1 MTIPPS
7 QTNPSERPLALRR
20 RCDLEAV
27 PQTFAG
33 RAYWAVKDPVRLKY
47 FHLNDEEYCVFEAL
61 DGTASLAGIRETFER
76 RFAPRRLALSQI
88 QTFLGQL
95 HQEGLIL
102 ADAAGQSYELLERGR
117 TQRRRTWVANFSNLL
132 AIRFRGIDP
141 QRLLDWLS
149 PRCRWLFT
157 QGAFVAALLIV
168 TAALALV
175 ASNFDVVTA
184 RVPDLGALL
193 DPSTV
198 LCLSAALA
206 LTKVLHELGH
216 ALACRQFG
224 GECHEMGLLLL
235 VFTPCLY
242 CNVSDAW
249 MIESKWKRAAIG
261 AAGVCVE
268 LVLAGVCTFLW
279 WFSEPGLFN
288 TLCFNVML
296 VGSVSTLLFNGNPLM
311 RYDGYFVLS
320 DLVEVPNLAQQAA
333 LVLRDQ
339 TAELALGIPSERAD
353 EHTLAQRVWLALYA
367 IASAAYR
374 AIVICGILWFVH
386 SALKP
391 YRLDV
396 LAVILA
402 AVVLG
407 GLVFGPLR
415 RTVQFVNNAYGSRN
429 MNLRR
434 AKLSGLIVAAALASC
449 LFIPLPHRVAA
460 PALVEPGGAR
470 HVYVTIA
477 GTILRGAQAGETVRE
492 SEPVAVLENLDLQLE
507 IARLQGQRNE
517 QKLHLANLKHR
528 QTRDVGAAAQIPTA
542 EEALADLEERL
553 ERRLDDEQRLVV
565 KAPTSGTILPVKRK
579 SPAYATGELE
589 TWSGLPLDE
598 ANRGSRLET
607 GTLLCQIGDP
617 ERLEA
622 SVVLDQRDVEFVR
635 PGQEV
640 RVQLDQSPDR
650 VLTGTILEVAE
661 IDLKITPAEL
671 LPEGT
676 VPTRQD
682 ESGVARPVSTMYQA
696 RVALSTAESSVLI
709 GQAGRAK
716 IYTSPLSLAT
726 RLSRYLS
733 HTFQFEW

>member
-1 MTIPPS
+1 MANFDRTEAGF
-7 QTNPSERPLALRR
+7 ERPLALRR
-20 RCDLEAV
+20 RNDLEAV
-27 PQTFAG
+27 PQIFAG
-33 RAYWAVKDPVRLKY
+33 RAYWAIKDPVRLKY

-61 DGTASLAGIRETFER
+61 DGTASLAGIREKFER
-76 RFAPRRLALSQI
+76 RFAPRRLALAQI
-88 QTFLGQL
+88 QSFLGQL

-102 ADAAGQSYELLERGR
+102 ADARGQSHELLERGR
-117 TQRRRTWVANFSNLL
+117 LQRWRARIASLSNVL
-132 AIRFRGIDP
+132 AIRFRGFDP
-141 QRLLDWLS
+141 QRFLDWLA

-157 QGAFVAALLIV
+157 RGTLSVSFLIV
-168 TAALALV
+168 TTAIALV
-175 ASNFDVVTA
+175 ASHFDAVTA
-184 RVPDLGALL
+184 RLPDLRVLL

-198 LCLSAALA
+198 LCLSLALA

-216 ALACRQFG
+216 ALACRHFG

-268 LVLAGVCTFLW
+268 LVLAAVCTFLW
-279 WFSEPGLFN
+279 WFSEPGLVN

-296 VGSVSTLLFNGNPLM
+296 ICSVNTLLFNGNPLM

-320 DLVEVPNLAQQAA
+320 DFVEVPNLAQEAA
-333 LVLRDQ
+333 TVLRE
-339 TAELALGIPSERAD
+339 TAGELALGVPAQHAD
-353 EHTLAQRVWLALYA
+353 EHSPIRRILLSVYA
-367 IASAAYR
+367 IASALYR
-374 AIVICGILWFVH
+374 AVVICGILWFLH
-386 SALKP
+386 STLKP
-391 YRLDV
+391 YRLEMLADV
-396 LAVILA
+396 LALI
-402 AVVLG
+402 VLG
-407 GLVFGPLR
+407 GLVAGPLR
-415 RTVQFVNNAYGSRN
+415 RTGRFVNQAYGSHQ
-429 MNLRR
+429 MKSRR
-434 AKLSGLIVAAALASC
+434 ALTSSLIAIIGIAAC
-449 LFIPLPHRVAA
+449 LFIPFPHRVAA
-460 PALVEPGGAR
+460 PAMVEPGSAR

-477 GTILRGAQAGETVRE
+477 GTIVRGAQSGERVRE
-492 SEPVAVLENLDLQLE
+492 SETVAVLENLDLQLE

-528 QTRDVGAAAQIPTA
+528 QTRDVAAAAQIPTA
-542 EEALADLEERL
+542 TEALADLEERL
-553 ERRLDDEQRLVV
+553 ERRIEDEKRLVV
-565 KAPTSGTILPVKRK
+565 KAPASGTILPVRQKPR
-579 SPAYATGELE
+579 SYTTGELE

-617 ERLEA
+617 ARLEA

-635 PGQEV
+635 AGQEV
-640 RVQLDQSPDR
+640 RVQLDQSPDK
-650 VLTGTILEVAE
+650 VLSGTIMEVAE

-682 ESGVARPVSTMYQA
+682 ESGVLRPVSTMYQA
-696 RVALSTAESSVLI
+696 RVSLAGSDSSILI

-716 IYTSPLSLAT
+716 IYTAPLSFAK

-733 HTFQFEW
+733 HTFRFEW